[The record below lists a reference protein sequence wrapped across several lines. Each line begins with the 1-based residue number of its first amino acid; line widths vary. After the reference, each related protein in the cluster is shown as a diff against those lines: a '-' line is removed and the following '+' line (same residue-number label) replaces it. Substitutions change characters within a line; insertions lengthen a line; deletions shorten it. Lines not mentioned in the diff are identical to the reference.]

1 MVFSVF
7 WNSDDLG
14 DSFLLINLYN
24 LWEKKLCFWLC
35 KELPGSSWH
44 QVMIHSHSFLAVK
57 YLGEEVWRGWYYQ
70 RYVWTVFISL
80 EYITGNGI
88 AKSCDN
94 SVSLFEELPS
104 CFPQWSHHFLHSHQQ
119 CRRVVFFFFFLLH
132 CMACGILVPQPVI
145 KLAPPTVKAQSL
157 NHWTAREVPVEEFNF
172 LSILVSTCYC
182 QSFWL

>member
-1 MVFSVF
+1 MI
-7 WNSDDLG
+7 LT
-14 DSFLLINLYN
+14 LI
-24 LWEKKLCFWLC
+24 
-35 KELPGSSWH
+35 PGSSWY

-57 YLGEEVWRGWYYQ
+57 YLVEEVWRGWHYQ

-88 AKSCDN
+88 TTSCDN
-94 SVSLFEELPS
+94 SMFN
-104 CFPQWSHHFLHSHQQ
+104 FLRNCQ
-119 CRRVVFFFFFLLH
+119 VVFHSSHTIFYIPTSNVGEWWGFFWLH

-145 KLAPPTVKAQSL
+145 KPAPPTVKAQRL

-172 LSILVSTCYC
+172 LSILASTCYC